1 MNFKTTLFLVVLL
14 AIVGG
19 FFLWEK
25 DQPQTDYDQSQVDQ
39 TKQPLLNADDF
50 DKDKI
55 ASLSIEKDGK
65 TVTIEKQGTD
75 WQQTSP
81 VSFKL
86 NSWSANQ
93 PGTRALELTYTEKL
107 TAGKSGAPTLEDV
120 KLDQPLAVVTV
131 KFDDDTPAQ
140 TFKLGRR
147 GVGGRGY
154 LMLND
159 NPALY
164 VVNDDLH
171 KTILDE
177 DINDWR
183 SKSFKAPTEGQIN
196 QVTKVDE
203 HGKIEM
209 VKSNGMWAFAGD
221 HTGRVSREEVTKL
234 LGAINTIFVA
244 EFVAD
249 EPADLSV
256 YGLDQPKVLMTLQ
269 LPPAEAQKTDG
280 QDADQSEAATSK
292 PRFKTIAIGDPVDL
306 KKERYFATYADGQGV
321 GQVVFQINKSDYE
334 KFVKD
339 ADSLRDPRL
348 TPIVTS
354 DITKLLI
361 AKGNDTVLQINKGA
375 TGWGYGDPKP
385 GFGLD
390 VELAEQLVNTLTDA
404 RATGYMVDP
413 KFIRPPLMSVTLG
426 ATGHASDDVL
436 SIHAGGDDFVTVI
449 RNNETV
455 GYNVPKTDLE
465 QVMGAKVAL
474 LRNRTIKDWKPA
486 DLKVLDV
493 ILPDAG
499 QTMLH
504 FTRDNAS
511 WKLDGYDKH
520 ESFALTDLL
529 DALAPLKVESWQ
541 VNGPLGDDV
550 YTVTYG
556 NDDQKLTLKVDPT
569 SRVAQLLEPELNFM
583 VSQELVDKL
592 TAELRP
598 RTIVDLT
605 RDAIKHVQVNTK
617 EQDVTINHVD
627 GKFTAAGVELDD
639 EKVGML
645 FDTLA
650 GLRVEKYID
659 SSKIARPI
667 SVILTTTD
675 DKTITIQ
682 LSDDKTGQIGST
694 FFKLADDDF
703 ENLTA
708 KMSK

>member
-1 MNFKTTLFLVVLL
+1 MNFKTTLFLLVLL

-25 DQPQTDYDQSQVDQ
+25 DQPQTDYDQAQVDQ

-55 ASLSIEKDGK
+55 KSLSITRDGK

-93 PGTRALELTYTEKL
+93 PATRALALTYTEKL
-107 TAGKSGAPTLEDV
+107 TPGKRGAPSLQDV
-120 KLDQPLAVVTV
+120 KLDEPLAVVNV
-131 KFDDDTPAQ
+131 KFDDQTPEQ

-159 NPALY
+159 DPTRY

-203 HGKIEM
+203 HGRIDI

-269 LPPAEAQKTDG
+269 LPAAEVKKTDEKDA
-280 QDADQSEAATSK
+280 QDVATPQ
-292 PRFKTIAIGDPVDL
+292 PRYKTIAIGDPVDL

-321 GQVVFQINKSDYE
+321 GKVVFQLNKSDYE

-339 ADSLRDPRL
+339 ADSLRDPSL

-361 AKGNDTVLQINKGA
+361 AQGSDTVLQINKGA
-375 TGWGYGDPKP
+375 AGWGYGDPKP
-385 GFGLD
+385 GYGLD
-390 VELAEQLVNTLTDA
+390 AALAEKLVNSLTDA
-404 RATGYMVDP
+404 RATGYIVNP

-455 GYNVPKTDLE
+455 GYNVPKAELQ
-465 QVMGAKVAL
+465 QVMGTQVAL
-474 LRNRTIKDWKPA
+474 LRNRIIKDWKPA
-486 DLKVLDV
+486 DLKSVDV
-493 ILPDAG
+493 ILPDAS
-499 QTMLH
+499 QTMLQ

-511 WKLDGYDKH
+511 WKLEGYDKH
-520 ESFALTDLL
+520 ESFALTDML
-529 DALAPLKVESWQ
+529 DALAPLKAESWQ

-550 YTVTYG
+550 YTVSYG

-569 SRVAQLLEPELNFM
+569 SRVAQLVEPELNFM
-583 VSQELVDKL
+583 VSQELVDKF

-605 RDAIKHVQVNTK
+605 RDAIKKVQINTND
-617 EQDVTINHVD
+617 QNVTIDHAD
-627 GKFTAAGVELDD
+627 GKFTATGVELDD

-667 SVILTTTD
+667 SVTITTTD
-675 DKTITIQ
+675 DKTISIQ
-682 LSDDKTGQIGST
+682 LGDDKTGQIGST

-703 ENLTA
+703 DNITA

>member
-14 AIVGG
+14 VIVGG

-25 DQPQTDYDQSQVDQ
+25 EQPETDYDQSQVDQ

-55 ASLSIEKDGK
+55 KSLSITKDGK
-65 TVTIEKQGTD
+65 TITIEKQGTD

-120 KLDQPLAVVTV
+120 KLVEPLAVITIE
-131 KFDDDTPAQ
+131 FDDDTPEQ

-154 LMLND
+154 LMHND
-159 NPALY
+159 DPTLY

-171 KTILDE
+171 KSILDE

-196 QVTKVDE
+196 QVTKFDE
-203 HGKIEM
+203 HGKIQL
-209 VKSNGMWAFAGD
+209 VKSNGMWAFAGE
-221 HTGRVSREEVTKL
+221 HTGRVSRDEVTKL

-249 EPADLSV
+249 QPADLSV

-269 LPPAEAQKTDG
+269 LPPADAKQTNE
-280 QDADQSEAATSK
+280 QDAQQSEATTPK
-292 PRFKTIAIGDPVDL
+292 PRYQTIAIGDPVDL
-306 KKERYFATYADGQGV
+306 KKERYFATFADGQGV

-361 AKGNDTVLQINKGA
+361 ANGNDTVLQINKGA

-385 GFGLD
+385 GYGLD
-390 VELAEQLVNTLTDA
+390 VELAEELINSITDA
-404 RATGYMVDP
+404 RANGYMVDP

-436 SIHAGGDDFVTVI
+436 SVHAGGDDFVTVI

-455 GYNVPKTDLE
+455 GYNVPKADLE

-493 ILPDAG
+493 ILPDVG

-529 DALAPLKVESWQ
+529 DALAPLKAESWQ

-569 SRVAQLLEPELNFM
+569 SRVAQLIEPELNFM

-605 RDAIKHVQVNTK
+605 RDAIKQVQVITRD
-617 EQDVTINHVD
+617 QDVTINHAD
-627 GKFTAAGVELDD
+627 GKFTAAGIELDD

-659 SSKIARPI
+659 SSKITRPI

-675 DKTITIQ
+675 DKTINIQ
-682 LSDDKTGQIGST
+682 LSDDKSGQIGST
-694 FFKLADDDF
+694 FFKLANDDF
-703 ENLTA
+703 DNLTA